1 MAKARRHVRI
11 GTTVAVDNPLLRL
24 SLSTRRQKLV
34 LMLIAVAF
42 AILALRAF
50 QLQLIKTD
58 YLQKFGERSYT
69 QTIELAASRGK
80 ILDRHNVVLASSLPA
95 RAIYADP
102 KRFVDA
108 TDTQIAQLAKQ
119 LGMTEGSLR
128 RKVNRGSRNF
138 AYIQRQ
144 LPVDLAKQ
152 VLQLRVPGIYGKG
165 EFKRHYPE
173 GMISAHVVGF
183 TDYDDVGREGIE
195 HAHNQWLTGSVGSR
209 RILRDRYGR
218 IIDDMQIDSPPSH
231 GKDKQLSIDSRLQFL
246 TFNALRDGVIKHE
259 AKAGAAIAIDVRSGE
274 ILAMANWPSYDPNNR
289 KKLSMDAVR
298 NRAVY
303 DNFEPGSTM
312 KPFTA
317 ALAMELRKFTP
328 RSTID
333 TGNGTLTI
341 GPDTIGDTHHLGVVT
356 LEESIQK
363 SSNVALAKVGLE
375 IKSQD
380 LWQFYTALG
389 FGQSPKIG
397 FPGAAAG
404 RLRPHRKWRP
414 IEQAT
419 MSYGHG
425 MSVSL
430 LQLARAYL
438 VFARDGNLPEVSIHR
453 TDQPVVQG
461 RQLISQK
468 TARIMRRML
477 ELASAPGGTAPK
489 AQVIG
494 YRVAGKT
501 GTSKKQ
507 ERGKYV
513 KKYVSSYVGYAPAS
527 DPRVLIAVSID
538 EPTGKRYYAGDV
550 AAPVFSRIA
559 QDSLR
564 QLRVAPDAPVAQIQV
579 PGRSDEVASK

>member
-1 MAKARRHVRI
+1 VAKARRRVRI

-24 SLSTRRQKLV
+24 GLSTRRQKFV
-34 LMLIAVAF
+34 LICIALAF
-42 AILALRAF
+42 AVLGGRAL
-50 QLQLIKTD
+50 QLQLIKTES
-58 YLQKFGERSYT
+58 LQRFGERSYT

-102 KRFVDA
+102 QRLLDA
-108 TDTQIAQLAKQ
+108 TDEQMTLLADE
-119 LGMTEGSLR
+119 LGLSEKSLR
-128 RKVNRGSRNF
+128 RKVNRGSKNF
-138 AYIQRQ
+138 AWLRRQ
-144 LPVDLAKQ
+144 LPVERAKQ
-152 VLQLRVPGIYGKG
+152 LLELRIPGVHSRG
-165 EFKRHYPE
+165 EFKRH
-173 GMISAHVVGF
+173 
-183 TDYDDVGREGIE
+183 
-195 HAHNQWLTGSVGSR
+195 GSVGSR

-218 IIDDMQIDSPPSH
+218 IIDDMQIDSPPKH

-246 TFNALRDGVIKHE
+246 TFNALRDGVQRYE
-259 AKAGAAIAIDVRSGE
+259 AQAGAAIAIDVRTGE
-274 ILAMANWPSYDPNNR
+274 ILAS
-289 KKLSMDAVR
+289 LSMDAVR

-317 ALAMELRKFTP
+317 ALALELRKFTP
-328 RSTID
+328 RSIID
-333 TGNGTLTI
+333 TGNGKLTI
-341 GPDTIGDTHHLGVVT
+341 GPDTIG
-356 LEESIQK
+356 
-363 SSNVALAKVGLE
+363 GLDMQA
-375 IKSQD
+375 QD

-389 FGQSPKIG
+389 FGQSPDIG

-404 RLRPHRKWRP
+404 RLRPHRSWRP

-425 MSVSL
+425 LSVSL

-438 VFARDGNLPEVSIHR
+438 VFARDGNMPEVTIHR
-453 TDQPVVQG
+453 KDETYVEG
-461 RQLISQK
+461 RQLISRK
-468 TARIMRRML
+468 SARIMRHML

-513 KKYVSSYVGYAPAS
+513 KKYVSSYVGYVPAS

-538 EPTGKRYYAGDV
+538 EPTGKLYYAGDV
-550 AAPVFSRIA
+550 AAPVFARIA
-559 QDSLR
+559 EDSLR

-579 PGRSDEVASK
+579 PGRSESQEVATK

>member
-1 MAKARRHVRI
+1 M
-11 GTTVAVDNPLLRL
+11 AVDNPLLRL
-24 SLSTRRQKLV
+24 GLSTRRQKFV
-34 LMLIAVAF
+34 LICIALLF
-42 AILALRAF
+42 AVLAGRAL
-50 QLQLIKTD
+50 QLQLIKTES
-58 YLQKFGERSYT
+58 LQRFGERSYT

-102 KRFVDA
+102 QRLADA
-108 TDTQIAQLAKQ
+108 TDEQMKELAKS
-119 LGMTEGSLR
+119 LELSEKSLR
-128 RKVNRGSRNF
+128 RKVTRGSRNF
-138 AYIQRQ
+138 AYLKRQ
-144 LPVDLAKQ
+144 LPVDRAKQ
-152 VLQLRVPGIYGKG
+152 LLKLRIPGVHWRG

-218 IIDDMQIDSPPSH
+218 IIDDMQVDKPPRH

-246 TFNALRDGVIKHE
+246 TFNALRDGVERYE
-259 AKAGAAIAIDVRSGE
+259 AQAGAAIAIDVRTGE

-289 KKLSMDAVR
+289 KRLSMDAVR

-303 DNFEPGSTM
+303 DNFEPGSTI

-317 ALAMELRKFTP
+317 ALALELRKFTP
-328 RSTID
+328 RSIID
-333 TGNGTLTI
+333 TGNGKLTI
-341 GPDTIGDTHHLGVVT
+341 GPDTIGDTHSLGVVT
-356 LEESIQK
+356 LEQAIQK
-363 SSNVALAKVGLE
+363 SSNVALAKVGLDLQA
-375 IKSQD
+375 QD

-389 FGQSPKIG
+389 FGQSPDIG

-438 VFARDGNLPEVSIHR
+438 VFARDGNMPEVTIHR
-453 TDQPVVQG
+453 KDEAYVEG
-461 RQLISQK
+461 RQLISK
-468 TARIMRRML
+468 KSARIMRRML

-489 AQVIG
+489 AQVVG

-513 KKYVSSYVGYAPAS
+513 KKYVSSYVGYVPAS

-538 EPTGKRYYAGDV
+538 EPTGKLYYAGDV
-550 AAPVFSRIA
+550 AAPVFARIA
-559 QDSLR
+559 EDSLR

-579 PGRSDEVASK
+579 PGRSAEVATK